1 MHSLPVFLIQAQA
14 PAPTGAANPMVFF
27 IQIAVIFAIFYF
39 IVMRP
44 QRKQQK
50 LLEQA
55 LMNMSK
61 GDKISTAGGIV
72 GEVVHLGSNPNR
84 TMDAS
89 SSGPTMADHITIKSG
104 ESKLVVERGRIVKVE
119 KSS

>member
-1 MHSLPVFLIQAQA
+1 MHSLPVFLLQA
-14 PAPTGAANPMVFF
+14 PAPAPGGANPMVFF
-27 IQIAVIFAIFYF
+27 VQIAVIFAIFYF

-61 GDKISTAGGIV
+61 GDRISTAGGIV
-72 GEVVHLGSNPNR
+72 GEVVFLGSNPNR
-84 TMDAS
+84 TAS
-89 SSGPTMADHITIKSG
+89 EGTPGPSMADHITIKSG

-119 KSS
+119 KPA